1 MKSQL
6 RWNKG
11 HACGPSWLEFQGSRS
26 LKQVVSYH
34 RQRSREAKRNECRLS
49 PLLQSRIPAREC
61 RHPQWTD
68 LSSSINVTK
77 IISNRHAQMFISG
90 GFQILSSWQST
101 LTITL
106 HIITN
111 KADVVVRDTATKM
124 SHFTLVSVNPK
135 KNITLQ
141 NLYTSNDKTSK

>member
-1 MKSQL
+1 
-6 RWNKG
+6 
-11 HACGPSWLEFQGSRS
+11 
-26 LKQVVSYH
+26 
-34 RQRSREAKRNECRLS
+34 
-49 PLLQSRIPAREC
+49 
-61 RHPQWTD
+61 
-68 LSSSINVTK
+68 
-77 IISNRHAQMFISG
+77 MFISG
-90 GFQILSSWQST
+90 GFQILTSWQST

-124 SHFTLVSVNPK
+124 SHFALVSVNPK